1 MAMDAEL
8 AREIL
13 LVAQEAAGAARAPAL
28 EWFRSPS
35 VSVVD
40 KGGEGRKFDPV
51 TAADR
56 NAEDAIREVI
66 ARRRPEDGVIGEEFG
81 EAAGRSGITWVI
93 DPIDGTRSFIS
104 GLPLWT
110 VLIGVHDGDRA
121 AVGVIDQPYLDER
134 YWGITAVGL
143 REAGAERRGVCT
155 PLRTRSCGTV
165 GEAALGTT
173 SRDAFAREV
182 DYEVYRQFELSC
194 RLVRKGCDAYLYA
207 MLADGRMDLIMET
220 GLESYDIMALIPV
233 VEGAGGK
240 LTNWKGGNPCWGG
253 SSLAA
258 GDPALHAQ
266 VLGALP
272 AWSG

>member
-13 LVAQEAAGAARAPAL
+13 SVAREAAGAARAPAL
-28 EWFRSPS
+28 EWFRAP
-35 VSVVD
+35 VVPVD
-40 KGGEGRKFDPV
+40 NKGGEGRKFDPV

-56 NAEDAIREVI
+56 NTEEAIREVI
-66 ARRRPEDGVIGEEFG
+66 AQRRPEDGVIGEEFG
-81 EAAGRSGITWVI
+81 EAPGRSGITWVI
-93 DPIDGTRSFIS
+93 DPIDGTRSYIS

-110 VLIGVHDGDRA
+110 VLIGVHDGERA

-134 YWGITAVGL
+134 YWGITAAEL

-165 GEAALGTT
+165 GGAAIGTT
-173 SRDAFAREV
+173 SRDAFAREI
-182 DYEVYRQFELSC
+182 DYETYRQFELSC

-220 GLESYDIMALIPV
+220 GLQPYDIMALIPV
-233 VEGAGGK
+233 VEGAGGR

-258 GDPALHAQ
+258 GDPTLHAQ
-266 VLGALP
+266 VLEALP
-272 AWSG
+272 AWTG